1 MSLQPGATV
10 GATLGVTLGVTADDL
25 VTGEAVALDL
35 PAASLGMRM
44 LSGLIDL
51 FVIQMAASF
60 VMTIASMFAVH
71 ADDAVA
77 AGIMLLATVAVLVG
91 YPVTLE
97 TLTRGR
103 TVGKLAT
110 GLRTLR
116 DDGGPITFRH
126 ALARGLTGVV
136 EVYLLFGMPA
146 VIAAVINPRTKRM
159 GDMAAGTFVVRER
172 GRGRLSTAVPM
183 PPHLAGWAMSADI
196 APLPDDL
203 AAALRSF
210 LPAAFQMDPGARD
223 QQGRELYEE
232 VRRYLSPQPPP
243 GVHPEYVMAAVVAER
258 RRRDHARLLAEAA
271 LRDRLTPPERF

>member
-1 MSLQPGATV
+1 MSLQPGAT
-10 GATLGVTLGVTADDL
+10 LGLTADDL

-35 PAASLGMRM
+35 RAASLGMRM

-51 FVIQMAASF
+51 FVLQMLAS
-60 VMTIASMFAVH
+60 VVLTVASMFVLR

-103 TVGKLAT
+103 TIGKLAT

-126 ALARGLTGVV
+126 ALTRGLIGVV
-136 EVYLLFGMPA
+136 EVYIFAGMPA
-146 VIAAVINPRTKRM
+146 VVAAVINPRTKRM

-172 GRGRLSTAVPM
+172 GRGRRTSLVPM
-183 PPHLAGWAMSADI
+183 PPYLAAWATTADI

-210 LPAAFQMDPGARD
+210 LPAAFQMDPVARE
-223 QQGRELYEE
+223 QQARELYDE
-232 VRRYLSPQPPP
+232 VRRYLSPEPPP

-258 RRRDHARLLAEAA
+258 RRRDHGRLLAEAA
-271 LRDRLTPPERF
+271 LRDRLTPPDRL

>member
-1 MSLQPGATV
+1 MSLQPGAT
-10 GATLGVTLGVTADDL
+10 LGLTADDL

-51 FVIQMAASF
+51 FVLQMLAS
-60 VMTIASMFAVH
+60 VVLTVASMFVLR

-103 TVGKLAT
+103 TIGKLAT

-126 ALARGLTGVV
+126 ALNR
-136 EVYLLFGMPA
+136 
-146 VIAAVINPRTKRM
+146 
-159 GDMAAGTFVVRER
+159 
-172 GRGRLSTAVPM
+172 
-183 PPHLAGWAMSADI
+183 
-196 APLPDDL
+196 
-203 AAALRSF
+203 
-210 LPAAFQMDPGARD
+210 
-223 QQGRELYEE
+223 
-232 VRRYLSPQPPP
+232 
-243 GVHPEYVMAAVVAER
+243 
-258 RRRDHARLLAEAA
+258 
-271 LRDRLTPPERF
+271 